1 MQFVSRCLNS
11 CVAAVLSRPCACAK
25 LAFPRVTHT
34 SFFGMAWDSR
44 CLYHTRSVIPWRPA
58 MVSRLSWPSSTPGA
72 FDMPIILNSKL
83 KTQNSKLKTQNS
95 KLKPPSRRSI
105 QFGKSKLFFRV
116 GVLAKIE
123 DERRAF
129 QQKNAAR
136 LQAVVRGHASRGR
149 AAYRRAYIRI
159 LAACRVVQAQRLYCR
174 TLAAMHAQA
183 VSKRA
188 VCRSR
193 HGSRLLAGRSLASVA
208 ATYVKRLAFVIGC
221 VRSRA
226 SVCTSSAGRRAVARH
241 ALVMQ
246 RVSAVTA
253 QAVMRQCLCRS
264 LHIRV
269 CAADTLKRYCV
280 TKRLMAAKRETL
292 LKNAAVI
299 KILFARRR
307 AQFYRRWYNRLVGR
321 SVRVMQ
327 CVPQTL
333 PSPLQPPICPNVFL

>member
-1 MQFVSRCLNS
+1 M
-11 CVAAVLSRPCACAK
+11 
-25 LAFPRVTHT
+25 
-34 SFFGMAWDSR
+34 
-44 CLYHTRSVIPWRPA
+44 
-58 MVSRLSWPSSTPGA
+58 
-72 FDMPIILNSKL
+72 
-83 KTQNSKLKTQNS
+83 
-95 KLKPPSRRSI
+95 
-105 QFGKSKLFFRV
+105 
-116 GVLAKIE
+116 
-123 DERRAF
+123 
-129 QQKNAAR
+129 
-136 LQAVVRGHASRGR
+136 
-149 AAYRRAYIRI
+149 
-159 LAACRVVQAQRLYCR
+159 QAQRLYCR
-174 TLAAMHAQA
+174 TLAAIHAQA

-193 HGSRLLAGRSLASVA
+193 HGWRLLAGRSLASVA

-253 QAVMRQCLCRS
+253 QAMMRQCLCRS
-264 LHIRV
+264 RHIRV

-280 TKRLMAAKRETL
+280 TKRLMAAKRDTL

-333 PSPLQPPICPNVFL
+333 PSPLQPPICPNVFLQFTRSLQIRLHPRRRPAQSYLPHCIIFPRTLRHRPCGSLAPCSPAPCRLTSLSDVFPANFDGKIFRPSHADACKCGAEGGCSVCARARSMGGAGQGYESDGG